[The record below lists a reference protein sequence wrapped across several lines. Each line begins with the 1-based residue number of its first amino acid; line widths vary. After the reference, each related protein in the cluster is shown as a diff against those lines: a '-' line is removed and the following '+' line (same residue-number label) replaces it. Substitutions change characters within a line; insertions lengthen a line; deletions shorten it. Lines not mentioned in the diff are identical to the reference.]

1 MPGLA
6 ILPTAQPHPFAG
18 QNAAAFKKIFEVLGE
33 GETMRRKKM
42 LNTDI
47 LGILQGGGDPQKTPM
62 ENIAAAV
69 QRHQEPTYS
78 PEFLPSLFQK
88 IASPF
93 AEAPGAGIT
102 DALVAES
109 FKPLPRT
116 KIQEY
121 MAEGYSFEEA
131 MRIRDIHFGKE
142 PRASSRLMYD
152 KMSDTE
158 KLKYLTSEKLK
169 AEGQYFGLPAE
180 LGNIEPRDPIYREW
194 ILRELNKLPEY
205 QGQTSGALPPEQE
218 PSEQALTETPPTK
231 ALHKDFEFDMENA
244 LDAIKQGANSWLVF
258 KRLYKK
264 YGAMPKEYDIMYD
277 KLLPLMPK

>member
-102 DALVAES
+102 DALLKQAMPSPVETAQIKSYEALGERRRAEAEYEPNERLLRQADRYMRLADDARRQYLYEPDEA
-109 FKPLPRT
+109 KQKTLLEKANEYREQAENLMN
-116 KIQEY
+116 KIQGKVAPEL
-121 MAEGYSFEEA
+121 MPQIQATQDALDELKPKTLTEAGVRALLEEA
-131 MRIRDIHFGKE
+131 GGDVK
-142 PRASSRLMYD
+142 
-152 KMSDTE
+152 
-158 KLKYLTSEKLK
+158 K
-169 AEGQYFGLPAE
+169 A
-180 LGNIEPRDPIYREW
+180 
-194 ILRELNKLPEY
+194 REL
-205 QGQTSGALPPEQE
+205 A
-218 PSEQALTETPPTK
+218 
-231 ALHKDFEFDMENA
+231 
-244 LDAIKQGANSWLVF
+244 KQRNLII
-258 KRLYKK
+258 
-264 YGAMPKEYDIMYD
+264 PK
-277 KLLPLMPK
+277 